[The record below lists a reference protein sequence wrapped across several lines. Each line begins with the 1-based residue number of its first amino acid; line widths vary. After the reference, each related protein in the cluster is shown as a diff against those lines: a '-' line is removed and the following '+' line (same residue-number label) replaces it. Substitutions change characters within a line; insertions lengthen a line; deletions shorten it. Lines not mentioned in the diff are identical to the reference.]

1 LGIVRPPPWS
11 LNHPQWPNPKPF
23 YFFSFWHCGGSQ
35 TTPMGNGSGSATP
48 KPTLGVAPLAKMGVA
63 GHPFIIFQK
72 KNKSF
77 NFF

>member
-1 LGIVRPPPWS
+1 
-11 LNHPQWPNPKPF
+11 
-23 YFFSFWHCGGSQ
+23 
-35 TTPMGNGSGSATP
+35 MGNGSGSATP